1 MWLRSNNVSCK
12 NVSAPVK
19 LFLPGRVT
27 SKEAVP
33 CDIAEQERYG
43 AQFICQRCFV
53 CRPRR
58 PMKWCR
64 NPAASKVR
72 YYLIIVSKKNMLK
85 MISIFFYSLQGETPS
100 NISTTAQAVASLTV
114 SKILPGNYRPL
125 NTSIPVC
132 LAFAFRYSK
141 RSMLRPGKSMS
152 MCCNC
157 RKEMVWP
164 SIAWRQKR

>member
-12 NVSAPVK
+12 NVSAPVNSFTGAGYIQRGGT
-19 LFLPGRVT
+19 LRYSRAGAVWCAIYLSAVFCLPSAAADEMV
-27 SKEAVP
+27 
-33 CDIAEQERYG
+33 QES
-43 AQFICQRCFV
+43 RCV
-53 CRPRR
+53 KGSILLNHR
-58 PMKWCR
+58 
-64 NPAASKVR
+64 
-72 YYLIIVSKKNMLK
+72 LEKNMLK
-85 MISIFFYSLQGETPS
+85 MISIFFIACKGETPS